1 MNAVGSGGRA
11 VGRWHVRTLLASGGG
26 LGFVPFMPGTAAS
39 AAALAVGL
47 SVRALGS
54 VGEIIIAGLCLAST
68 ALGFTLTRWA
78 ETEGGSAD
86 PRWFVLDEAAGM
98 WLAMLW
104 ATPGG
109 TVGALTAFGLFR
121 LLDIAKPPPVKQA
134 ERLGGPAGIMFDDL
148 VAGALANILVRLMWL
163 WVGR

>member
-1 MNAVGSGGRA
+1 MNAAGSGGRT
-11 VGRWHVRTLLASGGG
+11 VGRWQVRTLLASVGG
-26 LGFVPFMPGTAAS
+26 LGFVPLLPGTAAS

-47 SVRALGS
+47 AVRALGS
-54 VGEIIIAGLCLAST
+54 PGEIIIGGLCLAST
-68 ALGFTLTRWA
+68 ALGFALTRWA
-78 ETEGGSAD
+78 ETEGGSSD

-98 WLAMLW
+98 WLAMW

-109 TVGALTAFGLFR
+109 TVGALAAFGLFR

-148 VAGALANILVRLMWL
+148 VAGAMTNILVRLIWL

>member
-1 MNAVGSGGRA
+1 MKAVDPGG
-11 VGRWHVRTLLASGGG
+11 GGPNRWRPRTLLASVGG
-26 LGFVPFMPGTAAS
+26 LGFVPVLPGTAAS

-47 SVRALGS
+47 ALRATGS
-54 VGEIIIAGLCLAST
+54 LGEIILGGFCLAST

-78 ETEGGSAD
+78 ETEAGRSD

-98 WLAMLW
+98 WLAMW
-104 ATPGG
+104 AVPGG
-109 TVGALTAFGLFR
+109 TTGALVAFGLFR

-134 ERLGGPAGIMFDDL
+134 ERVGGPAGIMFDDL
-148 VAGALANILVRLMWL
+148 VAGALANILVRLVWL